1 LTIMKKIFVLLG
13 LIIGLGA
20 ITLSCRND
28 YKDKYIHLLE
38 EHVNILNQDPVVEDE
53 EPEIE
58 ESVFAPLLVE
68 DVQREALDYF
78 HFLCGDDSNLLDYRV
93 RLANEGKWI
102 IIYRIKTQ
110 EIDEFGFNVERSIA
124 ITGFEWNGH
133 LRFDDATLK
142 LKLCD

>member
-1 LTIMKKIFVLLG
+1 MKKLIVLLG

-38 EHVNILNQDPVVEDE
+38 EHVNSLNQQPVAS
-53 EPEIE
+53 EPEE

-68 DVQREALDYF
+68 DVQREAMDYF

-93 RLANEGKWI
+93 RLAGEGKWI

-110 EIDEFGFNVERSIA
+110 EIDEFGFNIERSIA
-124 ITGFEWNGH
+124 ITGFEWNGQ

>member
-1 LTIMKKIFVLLG
+1 MKKLFVLLA
-13 LIIGLGA
+13 LIVGLGA

-38 EHVNILNQDPVVEDE
+38 EHVNSLNQVPVTS
-53 EPEIE
+53 EPEE
-58 ESVFAPLLVE
+58 ESVFTPLLVE
-68 DVQREALDYF
+68 DVQREAMDYF

-93 RLANEGKWI
+93 RLAGEGKWI

-110 EIDEFGFNVERSIA
+110 EIDEFGFNVERSVA
-124 ITGFEWNGH
+124 ITGFEWNGQ
-133 LRFDDATLK
+133 LRFDDSTLK

>member
-1 LTIMKKIFVLLG
+1 MKKLFVLLG

-38 EHVNILNQDPVVEDE
+38 EHVNSLNQQPVDS
-53 EPEIE
+53 EPEE

-68 DVQREALDYF
+68 DVQREAMDYF

-93 RLANEGKWI
+93 RLAGDGKWI

-110 EIDEFGFNVERSIA
+110 EIDEFGFNIERSIA
-124 ITGFEWNGH
+124 ITGFEWNGQ